1 MGSWLKQEP
10 INLMGSWL
18 KKVLG
23 RKSGLNL
30 SLFLMIVK
38 DHLTHLTHLTLVAPT
53 FLKNAGHKKK

>member
-1 MGSWLKQEP
+1 
-10 INLMGSWL
+10 MGSWL

-38 DHLTHLTHLTLVAPT
+38 DHLTHLTLVAPT